1 VTKEQKTVAVGA
13 ASGIIMMIVLVWAVG
28 TYFPTPNVQDTLGDR
43 LAYAL
48 RWSVLAVLPLFF
60 MIAAVGNARFLGEA
74 IDPTQQ
80 KEDNKLVVNGRVAD
94 NTTQQFLLFFV
105 GITALST
112 VLPIEKISYVAAVAI
127 TFVVCRIAFWIGYR
141 IHPLYRA
148 PGFASTAYL
157 NLGMFIAVLWIRLA
171 T

>member
-1 VTKEQKTVAVGA
+1 MTKDQKTVALGA
-13 ASGIIMMIVLVWAVG
+13 VSGIVLMMALVWTIAA
-28 TYFPTPNVQDTLGDR
+28 YFPTPNVHDTYGDR
-43 LAYAL
+43 IAYAL
-48 RWSVLAVLPLFF
+48 RWSVVAVLPLFF

-74 IDPTQQ
+74 IDPTRH
-80 KEDNKLVVNGRVAD
+80 KEDQKLLVNGRAAD

-112 VLPIEKISYVAAVAI
+112 ALPIGKISYVPAVAI
-127 TFVVCRIAFWIGYR
+127 TFVICRLMFWIGYR

-148 PGFASTAYL
+148 PGFSSTAYL
-157 NLGMFIAVLWIRLA
+157 NLFMYIAVLWIRLA